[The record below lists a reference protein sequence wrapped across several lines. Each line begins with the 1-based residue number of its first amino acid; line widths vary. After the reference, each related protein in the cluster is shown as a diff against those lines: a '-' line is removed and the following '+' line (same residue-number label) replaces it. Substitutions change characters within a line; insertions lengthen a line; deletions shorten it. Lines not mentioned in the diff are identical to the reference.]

1 MVYISDIFNKNLPAG
16 LYVNQFRDHH
26 VEEGHKS
33 VGTTWHPTS
42 CNKSNI
48 GRFFFI
54 NESKIPKLCLD
65 YDETTNSPIITQ
77 ELGTGMYLMK
87 LGKQNAFK
95 FEENSYV
102 IVSVDS
108 HKYTL
113 VNSGIFNFYILK

>member
-54 NESKIPKLCLD
+54 NESKIPKLV
-65 YDETTNSPIITQ
+65 SI
-77 ELGTGMYLMK
+77 MMK
-87 LGKQNAFK
+87 L
-95 FEENSYV
+95 
-102 IVSVDS
+102 
-108 HKYTL
+108 L
-113 VNSGIFNFYILK
+113 ILQLSLKN